1 MEKQNDVTD
10 QVSADFDRVRT
21 QEIVSNIFS
30 LMSTENDEL
39 LSLNDVRTLMRSNS
53 LTYKGVMPIKLA
65 NIVGSE
71 GRYRDFNRRF
81 LPKHTHL
88 RERWQNID
96 KAHYAQKSLPPIQ
109 VYEIGG
115 LYFVRDGNHR
125 VSVAKSQNVEFIDAE
140 VTSLNS
146 EIEFHPRMSKRELI
160 KEIVEYEKK
169 LFYEKTKLDT
179 LRPCCTLEFTSVGRY
194 DEILHHINV
203 HKYYLN
209 ENKKEEIP
217 FEEAMLSWH
226 DNVYMPIITSIEKEN
241 VLSRFPKRTPADL
254 YVWIVHQWDNL
265 KRQFGND
272 YPIRHAVIEYTKKHG
287 NGFVKT
293 VSHVTRKLLKNLLG
307 TGIQAV

>member
-1 MEKQNDVTD
+1 METEHDVLD
-10 QVSADFDRVRT
+10 QVQADFDKART
-21 QEIVSNIFS
+21 QEVVSNIFS
-30 LMSTENDEL
+30 IMSTGDNDL
-39 LSLNDVRTLMRSNS
+39 LSLNDVRTLMRTNS
-53 LTYKGVMPIKLA
+53 LIYKGVMPIKLS

-71 GRYRDFNRRF
+71 GRYRDFNRHF
-81 LPKHTHL
+81 LPKYTHL

-96 KAHYAQKSLPPIQ
+96 LAHHTQKALPPIQ

-125 VSVAKSQNVEFIDAE
+125 VSVAKIQGVEFIDAE
-140 VTSLNS
+140 VTSLDS
-146 EIEFHPRMSKRELI
+146 EIEFHPRMSRRELL
-160 KEIVEYEKK
+160 KEIIDYEKK
-169 LFYEKTKLDT
+169 LFYAKTKLDV

-209 ENKKEEIP
+209 EDKKEEIP
-217 FEEAMLSWH
+217 FKDAMLSWH

-241 VLSRFPKRTPADL
+241 ALARFPKRTPADL

-265 KRQFGND
+265 KKQYGDD
-272 YPIRHAVIEYTKKHG
+272 YPIRHAVIEYAKKHG
-287 NGFVKT
+287 TGFFKT

-307 TGIQAV
+307 AGIQT